1 MLCHSHVPN
10 LPSLLGAD
18 QPMPV
23 SGELALHS
31 CQSLHCMYSRYR
43 LHGLQGACSPD
54 RTVVLA
60 HGLIPPAWYCGPDA
74 TVDLAKGVAP
84 SPCHVG
90 VRSSVRRHSLLAE
103 GQGGYHGC
111 TTLSKPIDSIVRAPP
126 AAACCEHRHPRHD
139 CTVSCGG
146 PPPGGIQ
153 VGIAVAPS
161 GLHGKSQLPL
171 PPRAAALPH
180 SC

>member
-1 MLCHSHVPN
+1 
-10 LPSLLGAD
+10 
-18 QPMPV
+18 MPD
-23 SGELALHS
+23 SGEPALRS
-31 CQSLHCMYSRYR
+31 RQGLHCMYSRYR
-43 LHGLQGACSPD
+43 LHGLQGACSQD
-54 RTVVLA
+54 RTAVLA

-74 TVDLAKGVAP
+74 SVDLARGFAP
-84 SPCHVG
+84 SPCHLSICIG
-90 VRSSVRRHSLLAE
+90 VRSSVRIHSLLVE

-111 TTLSKPIDSIVRAPP
+111 TTVPRPIDSIVRAPP
-126 AAACCEHRHPRHD
+126 AAAWCAHRHPRHD
-139 CTVSCGG
+139 CTVSGG
-146 PPPGGIQ
+146 VPPPGGIQ